1 MKNADTPAMPTITY
15 DHGAAMQ
22 GLAVSVTDATGLT
35 KRETMFMHVIGHVLA
50 AHLNPMREQMGY
62 RHQDNEE
69 IVRRAVEIV
78 DLGLA
83 ELGRTK

>member
-35 KRETMFMHVIGHVLA
+35 KREMMAMHIAAGFAADKDVRPSNIAKLA
-50 AHLNPMREQMGY
+50 TEVADAL
-62 RHQDNEE
+62 
-69 IVRRAVEIV
+69 
-78 DLGLA
+78 LA
-83 ELGRTK
+83 ELEKSQ